1 MSSAMGNSLE
11 EKRIEKGC
19 VEFRGKGGLEV
30 GGPEILVGAVKVIV
44 EDKAVKPSGFSDFLP
59 RVGEADPDDL
69 IGIRAAPA
77 QAPLE
82 LFHARGKNEHEM
94 R

>member
-1 MSSAMGNSLE
+1 M
-11 EKRIEKGC
+11 
-19 VEFRGKGGLEV
+19 EFRGKGGLEV

-69 IGIRAAPA
+69 IGIRAAP
-77 QAPLE
+77 
-82 LFHARGKNEHEM
+82 
-94 R
+94 